1 MKESHVREP
10 LYIFLSNMKEMSQF
24 CKSGNC
30 ECLLTKNRLYFQ
42 RLFITLRTI
51 QYCWFIRMLAIVA
64 GFPRKYQTILWHRE
78 ITFMPFI
85 GWQTFEVK
93 LWKLDVEQYFTSFE
107 NKSKSLQSHTLAFSA
122 VRFDGKMW
130 YCTRTRTRTCKSF

>member
-30 ECLLTKNRLYFQ
+30 KCLLTKNRLYFQ

-51 QYCWFIRMLAIVA
+51 QSLLVHKNASHCSRISKKISND
-64 GFPRKYQTILWHRE
+64 
-78 ITFMPFI
+78 FMA
-85 GWQTFEVK
+85 
-93 LWKLDVEQYFTSFE
+93 S
-107 NKSKSLQSHTLAFSA
+107 
-122 VRFDGKMW
+122 
-130 YCTRTRTRTCKSF
+130 